1 MFCSNVLQAMC
12 SCIEVAYHFFSGEAI
27 LSLKFPSKETSW
39 WENKFV
45 IHSHWLSIAPVILGW
60 EWKQHIYK
68 FIPLPWAGLSWTE
81 AEKYCEQIEGGHLL
95 SIRTRKESRW
105 VTERIR
111 QIRQIIGFSK
121 FWIGASDFGHEG
133 TFQWSDDTNNRPIN
147 FTRYTGGEAV
157 VLQITCLVHRTGA
170 EGNDRKGATT
180 SGRSFTRLLWGGV
193 IGILGSKGS

>member
-1 MFCSNVLQAMC
+1 M
-12 SCIEVAYHFFSGEAI
+12 
-27 LSLKFPSKETSW
+27 
-39 WENKFV
+39 
-45 IHSHWLSIAPVILGW
+45 LGW
-60 EWKQHIYK
+60 EWKKHIYK

-95 SIRTRKESRW
+95 SIRTRKESQW

-157 VLQITCLVHRTGA
+157 TLQVTFLVHRTGA

-180 SGRSFTRLLWGGV
+180 SGRSFTRLLWGGM

>member
-1 MFCSNVLQAMC
+1 M
-12 SCIEVAYHFFSGEAI
+12 
-27 LSLKFPSKETSW
+27 
-39 WENKFV
+39 
-45 IHSHWLSIAPVILGW
+45 
-60 EWKQHIYK
+60 
-68 FIPLPWAGLSWTE
+68 
-81 AEKYCEQIEGGHLL
+81 L

-147 FTRYTGGEAV
+147 FTRYKGGEAV
-157 VLQITCLVHRTGA
+157 TLQVTFLVHRTGA

-180 SGRSFTRLLWGGV
+180 SGRSFTRLLWGGM